1 MTHPEGAE
9 NHPAAPGIP
18 GIPGPLER
26 DRITRKQIS
35 RRRALGY
42 GAAAAAG
49 TAAVNML
56 GSQSAQADAA
66 NAPGSAGGSA
76 AVPATAGALTKA
88 AAPAVRIPLVD
99 VNFTDT
105 TGLYIADANSG
116 TAATALV
123 VTFNSTVAM
132 TGTIA
137 WTLTRR
143 GTTQLGTGSSAF
155 SAPAGSPGVVT
166 IPLGN
171 LSPDH
176 YQVAVTVT
184 KSDNTVLI
192 SAIHGLGVIRQT
204 VAGVRPN
211 SPFGL
216 GIRPEGTW
224 ATSRQI
230 AARMGVKWTRGVN
243 AVEPDTVAP
252 SPGVFWDQTAID
264 AARAEIQDWLALGI
278 TPIAG
283 INYNMS
289 WNVEPLPNGTIPLP
303 YQNRPKDMV
312 AHSEM
317 VYHSIAPLQDLVE
330 NWELWNEPWV
340 HGWSWA
346 TGTAQDYRDMTK
358 LIWDLVKPDYPNV
371 NLIGGGSVT
380 YNRDIVYAIG
390 SDKVGYIDGSVN
402 HAYGF
407 PDSTQYAMTKT
418 QIKLDRKYGQNQG
431 RAGQWQTELGTAGS
445 LQFTAYPA
453 NMQQY
458 GVARTLTPNYL
469 LHMLAG
475 AEENSPVK
483 VFWFSLCYDAT
494 YSGAEFNMYDNKTKS
509 PSAPIVAY
517 STMTR
522 VLEDCQLLEELYPTA
537 KSTWGFLFKHAD
549 GKGRAAIYA
558 DQLYDGT
565 MEHQNAGYTGT
576 LTLNS
581 ARHIRVY
588 DYLGTLLA
596 DGSKSTVTLP
606 LNPWE
611 VLYFDTDLRPNDLK
625 TALTE
630 GAVFTYDEPV
640 KVTPLSFVTPIG
652 PGSTIDLRVENVSPG
667 FVHANVTM
675 TPPAGWTVPG
685 ATRPVMLAPGESQI
699 VSWPAQ
705 TSQVDPNNQYP
716 IAYDVT
722 IPGRDGFH
730 LKGSQTVQLAYVPN
744 RSITVGGSAS
754 QWNGVVPVTMS
765 STVLLAGVSD
775 TKNYTFQTAWDS
787 TSLYVRAVIEDQT
800 QSSNLV
806 WASAQGQYLFPF
818 AADSVQIGFNVVANP
833 DDLLAGDPHYDKCL
847 VSASHLFVATLP
859 FGPGELHRQL
869 APGTNYQTF
878 YPTNAV
884 LPTPL
889 GQLDAHATTGAD
901 GRVVVTRDDT
911 NKATTYELAINWNQL
926 PDLYAAL
933 NALPAGQV
941 HEATMAVQVNDRGT
955 GAHGATYWTAQ
966 NEGTASGC
974 YNFAPFW
981 GTGAQ
986 FTGGR
991 IDTRWGL
998 GK

>member
-1 MTHPEGAE
+1 MTNPEGA
-9 NHPAAPGIP
+9 
-18 GIPGPLER
+18 IPGPAER
-26 DRITRKQIS
+26 ERITRKQIS

-42 GAAAAAG
+42 GAAATAGAA
-49 TAAVNML
+49 AASVI
-56 GSQSAQADAA
+56 GSQSAAADAI
-66 NAPGSAGGSA
+66 
-76 AVPATAGALTKA
+76 
-88 AAPAVRIPLVD
+88 AAPTSGAADTTAADTAPAAVRIPLVD

-105 TGLYIADANSG
+105 TGLYIADPASG
-116 TAATALV
+116 TASAALV
-123 VTFNSTVAM
+123 VTFNSKVAM

-143 GTTQLGTGSSAF
+143 GATQLGTGSSPF
-155 SAPAGSPGVVT
+155 SAPAGTQGVVT
-166 IPLGN
+166 IPLGA

-184 KSDNTVLI
+184 KSDDSVLI
-192 SAIHGLGVIRQT
+192 SATHGLGVIRQT
-204 VAGVRPN
+204 VAGLRPN
-211 SPFGL
+211 SVFGL

-224 ATSRQI
+224 ATSREI
-230 AARMGVKWTRGVN
+230 AARMGVKWTRGIVS
-243 AVEPDTVAP
+243 VEPDTVAP

-264 AARAEIQDWLALGI
+264 AARSEIQDWLALGI
-278 TPIAG
+278 TPIGG

-289 WNVEPLPNGTIPLP
+289 WNVQPLPNGTIPLP
-303 YQNRPKDMV
+303 YQNRPKDMA
-312 AHSEM
+312 AHAQM
-317 VYHSIAPLQDLVE
+317 VYHTIAPLQDLVA

-358 LIWDLVKPDYPNV
+358 LIWDLVKPDYPGV

-380 YNRDIVYAIG
+380 YNRDIVYALG
-390 SDKVGYIDGSVN
+390 SDKTGYIDGSVN
-402 HAYGF
+402 HAYGY
-407 PDSTQYAMTKT
+407 PDATQYAMTKT
-418 QIKLDRKYGQNQG
+418 QIKLDKKYGRTGG
-431 RAGQWQTELGTAGS
+431 RAGQWQTELGTAAS
-445 LQFTAYPA
+445 FQFPDYPVA
-453 NMQQY
+453 MRQY

-475 AEENSPVK
+475 AEEDSPVK

-494 YSGAEFNMYDNKTKS
+494 YSGAEFNMYDYKTKS

-517 STMTR
+517 ATMTR
-522 VLEDCQLLEELYPTA
+522 LLEDCRLLEELYPTA
-537 KSTWGFLFKHAD
+537 KSTWGFLFEHAD

-576 LTLNS
+576 LTLNN
-581 ARHIRVY
+581 ARHVRIY
-588 DYLGTLLA
+588 DYLGTQLA
-596 DGSKSTVTLP
+596 DGSTSTVTLP

-625 TALTE
+625 ALLTE
-630 GAVFTYDEPV
+630 GAVFTYDQPV
-640 KVTPLSFVTPIG
+640 KVTPLSFVQPIG
-652 PGSTIDLRVENVSPG
+652 ADSTIDLRVENVSPSP
-667 FVHANVTM
+667 VHANVTI
-675 TPPAGWTVPG
+675 TPPAGWTTPT
-685 ATRPVMLAPGESQI
+685 ATRPVRLAPGESQ
-699 VSWPAQ
+699 VVCWPAL
-705 TSQVDPNNQYP
+705 TSQVDPDNQY
-716 IAYDVT
+716 AVGYDVT

-730 LKGSQTVQLAYVPN
+730 LKGSHNVQLAYVPN

-775 TKNYTFQTAWDS
+775 TKTYTYQTAWDS
-787 TSLYVRAVIEDQT
+787 TSLYIRAVIEDDT

-818 AADSVQIGFNVVANP
+818 SADSVQIGFNVTANP
-833 DDLLAGDPHYDKCL
+833 DDLLAGDPHYEKCL

-859 FGPGELHRQL
+859 FGAGELHRQL

-889 GQLDAHATTGAD
+889 GQLDAHATSGAD

-911 NKATTYELAINWNQL
+911 NKVTTYELAITWNQL
-926 PDLYAAL
+926 PELYAAIQ
-933 NALPAGQV
+933 ALPAGQV
-941 HEATMAVQVNDRGT
+941 HETTMAVQVNDRGKNS
-955 GAHGATYWTAQ
+955 HGATYWTAQ
-966 NEGTASGC
+966 SEGTASGC

-991 IDTRWGL
+991 IDTRWGI
-998 GK
+998 GQ

>member
-1 MTHPEGAE
+1 MFHP
-9 NHPAAPGIP
+9 N
-18 GIPGPLER
+18 
-26 DRITRKQIS
+26 DSIS

-42 GAAAAAG
+42 GAAATAGAVAAG
-49 TAAVNML
+49 VI
-56 GSQSAQADAA
+56 GSPDAQADAI
-66 NAPGSAGGSA
+66 A
-76 AVPATAGALTKA
+76 ADTTSPA
-88 AAPAVRIPLVD
+88 AVRIPLVD
-99 VNFTDT
+99 VNFSDT
-105 TGLYIADANSG
+105 TGLYIADPNSG
-116 TAATALV
+116 TAAAALV

-132 TGTIA
+132 TGTIT

-143 GTTQLGTGSSAF
+143 GTTQLGTGTSPF

-166 IPLGN
+166 IPLGA
-171 LSPDH
+171 LGPDH

-184 KSDNTVLI
+184 KSDNSVLI
-192 SAIHGLGVIRQT
+192 GDAVHGLGVIRQT
-204 VAGVRPN
+204 VAGLRPN
-211 SPFGL
+211 SVFGL

-230 AARMGVKWTRGVN
+230 AARMGVKWTRGIV

-264 AARAEIQDWLALGI
+264 AARAEVQDWLALGI
-278 TPIAG
+278 TPIGG

-289 WNVEPLPNGTIPLP
+289 WNVQPLPNGTVPLP

-312 AHSEM
+312 AHSQM
-317 VYHSIAPLQDLVE
+317 VYHSIAPLQDLVQ

-358 LIWDLVKPDYPNV
+358 LIWDLVKPDYPDV

-380 YNRDIVYAIG
+380 YNRDIVYAVG

-407 PDSTQYAMTKT
+407 PDATQYAMTKT
-418 QIKLDRKYGQNQG
+418 QIKLDKKYGQTQG
-431 RAGQWQTELGTAGS
+431 RAGQWQTELGTAAS
-445 LQFTAYPA
+445 LQFPDYPVT
-453 NMQQY
+453 MRQY

-475 AEENSPVK
+475 AEEDSPVK

-509 PSAPIVAY
+509 PGAAIVAY
-517 STMTR
+517 STMAR
-522 VLEDCQLLEELYPTA
+522 VLEDCELLEELYPTA
-537 KSTWGFLFKHAD
+537 RSTWGFLFKHTD
-549 GKGRAAIYA
+549 NKGRAAIYA

-576 LTLNS
+576 LTLNN
-581 ARHIRVY
+581 ARHVRVY
-588 DYLGTLLA
+588 DYLGTQLS
-596 DGSKSTVTLP
+596 DGGKSTVTLP

-625 TALTE
+625 ALLTE

-640 KVTPLSFVTPIG
+640 KVTPLSFVKPLG
-652 PGSTIDLRVENVSPG
+652 ADSTIDLRVENVSPAP
-667 FVHANVTM
+667 VHANVTI
-675 TPPAGWTVPG
+675 TPPAGWTTPT
-685 ATRPVMLAPGESQI
+685 ATRPVMLAPGESQ
-699 VSWPAQ
+699 VVCWPVRVF
-705 TSQVDPNNQYP
+705 QVDPGNEYP
-716 IAYDVT
+716 IGYDVT

-744 RSITVGGSAS
+744 RSITVGGSAT

-775 TKNYTFQTAWDS
+775 TKTYSYQTAWDS
-787 TSLYVRAVIEDQT
+787 TNLYVRAVIEDDT

-818 AADSVQIGFNVVANP
+818 SADSVQIGFDIVANP
-833 DDLLAGDPHYDKCL
+833 DDLLAGDPHYEKCL
-847 VSASHLFVATLP
+847 KSISHLFVATLP

-889 GQLDAHATTGAD
+889 GQLDAHASTGAD

-911 NKATTYELAINWNQL
+911 TKVTTYELAINWNQL
-926 PDLYAAL
+926 PELYAAL
-933 NALPAGQV
+933 QALPAGQV
-941 HEATMAVQVNDRGT
+941 HETVMAVQVHDGGKNGHGT
-955 GAHGATYWTAQ
+955 TYWTAQ

-991 IDTRWGL
+991 IDTRWGI
-998 GK
+998 GQ